1 MRPLLRRLITIPL
14 YLGLLL
20 ISVVTLPLTAP
31 LCVVLDAVRGTPLA
45 LTRALLFFTWYLA
58 FECSGI
64 IASGALWVWQRIAKP
79 PHEAW
84 LHANFRLK
92 CWWARKLVN
101 GARHCFGL
109 RFQVEGL
116 DELRPGPYLLFMRH
130 ASVADTI
137 LPTALVSAKYG
148 IDFRHVIKRELL
160 WDPCLD
166 LCGNRLPNYFVDRS
180 GADSAREIA
189 GIQRLAE
196 DLGPRDGVAI
206 FPEGTRFTEAKR
218 TRILEKLE
226 ASGDRDL
233 YERTRALTHVLPPR
247 LGGPI
252 GLLEAAEGVDALFC
266 THVGFDGIQSFRR
279 FLGGGLVNR
288 TVVLTFWSVPGADVP
303 RDRDARIEWLF
314 QQWQRVDDWID
325 QRAKAES

>member
-1 MRPLLRRLITIPL
+1 MRPLFRRLITIPL
-14 YLGLLL
+14 YFGLLVL
-20 ISVVTLPLTAP
+20 SVAMLPLAIP
-31 LCVVLDAVRGTPLA
+31 LCIVLDTVRGTPLA
-45 LTRALLFFTWYLA
+45 LTRAILFFTWYLA

-64 IASGALWVWQRIAKP
+64 LASGALWVWQQIAKP
-79 PHEAW
+79 GQEAW

-92 CWWARKLVN
+92 CWWTRKLVR
-101 GARHCFGL
+101 GANLCFGL
-109 RFQVEGL
+109 RFEVEEL
-116 DELRPGPYLLFMRH
+116 DELPPGPYLLFMRH

-137 LPTALVSAKYG
+137 LPSALVSSKHG

-196 DLGPRDGVAI
+196 GLGPRDGVAI

-266 THVGFDGIQSFRR
+266 AHVGFDGIQSFRR

-288 TVVLTFWSVPGADVP
+288 TVVLTFWIVPGAEVP

-325 QRAKAES
+325 QRGKAES